1 MRLSRRLLLASGGA
15 AVTAAAAGTLLR
27 RPIKRLFRPSR
38 PQPAGRFLDP
48 EGLALDAEGGIYVAD
63 EDRGMLFRLDPDGR
77 TLESLSRL
85 PGIEGPLTAGD
96 SLVAL
101 EPGRVVLIGDHRLVD
116 LEIRPGASRL
126 IRILGSPGREPGQFQ
141 DPEGISRDEDGAL
154 WVTDE
159 DNRRIQVFGPDGTY
173 RAHWSVSEDPE
184 GIAVAGNRVYV
195 TFSKACFVGCFDRS
209 GQPLFRFGRPG
220 SGPGEFRVPD
230 FVAFSPEG
238 LLYVTDQKNHRIQV
252 FSADGAFRFA
262 FGRRGSAPGEFDDP
276 EDLAFDRA
284 GRLFVADGGN
294 GRIQILSPRGE
305 PLKVIS

>member
-1 MRLSRRLLLASGGA
+1 MRLSRRRLLLAAGGT
-15 AVTAAAAGTLLR
+15 VAAAALLR
-27 RPIKRLFRPSR
+27 RPIKRLLRPSR
-38 PQPAGRFLDP
+38 PQSGGRFLDP
-48 EGLALDAEGGIYVAD
+48 EGLALDSEGGIYVAD
-63 EDRGMLFRLDPDGR
+63 EDQGMLFRLDPGGR

-85 PGIEGPLTAGD
+85 PGLEGPLTAGD

-101 EPGRVVLIGDHRLVD
+101 EPGRVVLIGDHRLID

-126 IRILGSPGREPGQFQ
+126 LRVLGSPGQGPGQFQ
-141 DPEGISRDEDGAL
+141 DPEGICRDEDGAL

-159 DNRRIQVFGPDGTY
+159 DNRRIQVFGSDGTW
-173 RAHWSVSEDPE
+173 RGSWSVSEDPE
-184 GIAVAGNRVYV
+184 GIAVAGSRVYV

-209 GQPLFRFGRPG
+209 GRPLFRFGRPG

-230 FVAFSPEG
+230 FVALSPEG

-252 FSADGAFRFA
+252 FSPDGRFRFA
-262 FGRRGSAPGEFDDP
+262 FGRRGTAPGEFDDP

-305 PLKVIS
+305 PLNAIS

>member
-1 MRLSRRLLLASGGA
+1 MRLSRRSLLAAGGA
-15 AVTAAAAGTLLR
+15 VVAAAAAGLFLR
-27 RPIKRLFRPSR
+27 RPIKRLLRPGR
-38 PQPAGRFLDP
+38 PPSPGRFLDP

-63 EDRGMLFRLDPDGR
+63 EDQGRLFRLDPDGR
-77 TLESLSRL
+77 TLETLSRL
-85 PGIEGPLTAGD
+85 PGLEGPLTAGD

-101 EPGRVVLIGDHRLVD
+101 QPGRVVLIGDHRLVE

-126 IRILGSPGREPGQFQ
+126 IRVLGSPGRGPGQFQ
-141 DPEGISRDEDGAL
+141 DPEGICKDDDGAL

-159 DNRRIQVFGPDGTY
+159 DNRRIQIFGPDGIY
-173 RAHWSVSEDPE
+173 RSQWSVSEDPE

-209 GQPLFRFGRPG
+209 GRPLFRFGRPG
-220 SGPGEFRVPD
+220 CGPGEFRVPD
-230 FVAFSPEG
+230 FIVPSPEG

-262 FGRRGSAPGEFDDP
+262 FGRRGSAPGEFDEP

-294 GRIQILSPRGE
+294 ARIQILTPRGE
-305 PLKVIS
+305 PLKAIS